1 MKILFSANGLSGEMF
16 LPDQFVTTSSRFTL
30 AELAASSHWA
40 DHPGDIP
47 TLVTLI
53 DLQNVDGRYI
63 GLFEVRYEE
72 RPVFTAI
79 RHGQA

>member
-1 MKILFSANGLSGEMF
+1 MRINFSANGLPGKMY
-16 LPDQFVTTSSRFTL
+16 LPDKFVQTSNAHTL
-30 AELAASSHWA
+30 AELAARSHWA